1 MAGPTPDGFYDLT
14 LEADNFQI
22 TPGLLAGLPQG
33 LRGLDSNDT
42 VVGSSEADIVN
53 GNQGNDSLTG
63 GGGDDFLRGGRD
75 IDAVFGDEGNDLLNG
90 NKGSDYVAG
99 GIGNDTVRGGKDED
113 VLVGEAG
120 NDVLIGDFGVDALI
134 GGTESDLFVLRT
146 DTVDPAG
153 GDLLLDFQSAQ
164 GDRIGLTGG
173 LTEAGLV
180 LQDKT
185 ATLSEV
191 VNNFPVEAITANLP
205 PEIAA
210 LVANV
215 TLTPEFIADQLTQV
229 TGGDVLLDPDG
240 DGLVSGTSIVIGS
253 TGQEL
258 GFAINAA
265 PADVA
270 GSFEIVSDAQLAMG

>member
-1 MAGPTPDGFYDLT
+1 MAGPTADGFYDLT

-42 VVGSSEADIVN
+42 VAGSSEADIVN

-75 IDAVFGDEGNDLLNG
+75 IDAVVGDEGNDLLNG
-90 NKGSDYVAG
+90 NKGNDYVTG
-99 GIGNDTVRGGKDED
+99 GIGNDTVRGGKDQD
-113 VLVGEAG
+113 ILVGEAG
-120 NDVLIGDFGVDALI
+120 NDVLIGDFGVDGLA

-146 DTVDPAG
+146 DTVEPAG
-153 GDLLLDFQSAQ
+153 GDLLLDFQRAQ
-164 GDRIGLTGG
+164 GDRVGLTGG

-180 LQDKT
+180 LQEKSV
-185 ATLSEV
+185 ALNEV
-191 VNNFPVEAITANLP
+191 VNNFPVETVTANLP

-210 LVANV
+210 LVANIE
-215 TLTPEFIADQLTQV
+215 LTPELIASGFAQLTGV
-229 TGGDVLLDPDG
+229 ILDPDS
-240 DGLVSGTSIVIGS
+240 DGLVSGTSIVIAA

-270 GSFEIVSDAQLAMG
+270 GAFEIVSDAQLAVG